1 LLSGEGKPQA
11 KADMAVPVLDASA
24 LLAYLRG
31 ESGADV
37 VSEAIAGGATI
48 SAVNLAEALS
58 RSTDSGVNPAQFARE
73 LTDRGLLDGAITTE
87 PFTVADAIE
96 AARLRPLTRAAG
108 LSLGDRACLALAR
121 RLEGVAMTT
130 DTAWARVELDVPL
143 RLVREDPDAA
153 SSPSGPG

>member
-1 LLSGEGKPQA
+1 LLSGEEKPRA

-31 ESGADV
+31 EPGAEA

-48 SAVNLAEALS
+48 STVNLAEALS
-58 RSTDSGVNPAQFARE
+58 RSADNGVNPAQLARE
-73 LTDRGLLDGAITTE
+73 LADRGLVDGAIATE

-143 RLVREDPDAA
+143 RLVREQP
-153 SSPSGPG
+153 PGDL

>member
-1 LLSGEGKPQA
+1 
-11 KADMAVPVLDASA
+11 MAVLVLDASA
-24 LLAYLRG
+24 LLAYLRD
-31 ESGADV
+31 EPGAEV
-37 VSEAIAGGATI
+37 VTEAIADGATI
-48 SAVNLAEALS
+48 STVNLAEALS
-58 RSTDSGVNPAQFARE
+58 RSTDNGVNPAQLARE

-96 AARLRPLTRAAG
+96 AARPRPLTRAAG

-143 RLVREDPDAA
+143 RLVREDSDAVPTLPD
-153 SSPSGPG
+153 PG

>member
-1 LLSGEGKPQA
+1 
-11 KADMAVPVLDASA
+11 MAVPVLDASA

-31 ESGADV
+31 EPGAEV

-48 SAVNLAEALS
+48 STVNLAEALS
-58 RSTDSGVNPAQFARE
+58 RSTDNGVNPARLARE
-73 LTDRGLLDGAITTE
+73 LTDRGLLDGAIATE
-87 PFTVADAIE
+87 PFTVADAVE

-121 RLEGVAMTT
+121 RLEGVGMTT

-143 RLVREDPDAA
+143 TLIREDSHVPP
-153 SSPSGPG
+153 SPPGSG